1 MSSSVSSVYNNSRS
15 QESVTRVV
23 VRAMSSG
30 VDSARSRIA
39 TIASHVLPCTSF
51 LARLQGTGC
60 VARAYRYYTF
70 YITHPVLRLCVLDQ
84 RVFSD
89 YAMCVTPQG
98 DGGQASLG
106 LWSRDLCRSSGTSH
120 PWHCCI
126 PRALVEAPDN
136 EGSRIAV
143 GRTTKIVSN
152 WHAFGV
158 ASTACHGLMRRRGFH
173 GHITSRRTACPAPVG
188 SGRR

>member
-15 QESVTRVV
+15 HESVTRVV
-23 VRAMSSG
+23 VRAMSS
-30 VDSARSRIA
+30 VVASARRTA
-39 TIASHVLPCTSF
+39 TIASHVLPSLHACRVQGAWRDLAATIPLHYTSY
-51 LARLQGTGC
+51 LAS
-60 VARAYRYYTF
+60 V
-70 YITHPVLRLCVLDQ
+70 CVLDQ
-84 RVFSD
+84 RVLPD

-143 GRTTKIVSN
+143 GRTTKIVSS

-158 ASTACHGLMRRRGFH
+158 ASTACHDPMRRCGFH

-188 SGRR
+188 SGRG

>member
-1 MSSSVSSVYNNSRS
+1 MRPRVQSRHRCRGKS
-15 QESVTRVV
+15 QTRACTLVPDPSTSQGNCNAIPFTLHILSCV
-23 VRAMSSG
+23 CVC
-30 VDSARSRIA
+30 SR
-39 TIASHVLPCTSF
+39 P
-51 LARLQGTGC
+51 
-60 VARAYRYYTF
+60 
-70 YITHPVLRLCVLDQ
+70 

-126 PRALVEAPDN
+126 PRALAGAPDS

-143 GRTTKIVSN
+143 RRTTTVISSWHTFAVS
-152 WHAFGV
+152 HQLLVTASYGGV
-158 ASTACHGLMRRRGFH
+158 APTGTSRLIGRLDPHPPSSEARRRSSCRPRAG
-173 GHITSRRTACPAPVG
+173 SRRV
-188 SGRR
+188 

>member
-1 MSSSVSSVYNNSRS
+1 MSSVATSARLANN
-15 QESVTRVV
+15 RVV
-23 VRAMSSG
+23 TPDAWTLVPDPSTSQGNCNAIPFTLHILSC
-30 VDSARSRIA
+30 VCVCSR
-39 TIASHVLPCTSF
+39 P
-51 LARLQGTGC
+51 
-60 VARAYRYYTF
+60 
-70 YITHPVLRLCVLDQ
+70 

-126 PRALVEAPDN
+126 PRALAEAPDS

-143 GRTTKIVSN
+143 RRTTMITSS

-158 ASTACHGLMRRRGFH
+158 SSTACHGLMRRRGSH
-173 GHITSRRTACPAPVG
+173 GHITSHWTA
-188 SGRR
+188 